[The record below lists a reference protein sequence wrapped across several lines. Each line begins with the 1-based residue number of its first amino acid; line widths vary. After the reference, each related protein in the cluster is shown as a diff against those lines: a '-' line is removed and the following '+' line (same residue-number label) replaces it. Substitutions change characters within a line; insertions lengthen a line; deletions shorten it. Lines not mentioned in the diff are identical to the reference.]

1 MTVRLTG
8 ESAYFYVREPEAG
21 QHAPER
27 ARILTADGTVLTRRP
42 RDYAARLEVLDETG
56 RGLHPGVLL
65 RAAAAVA
72 RPLEARGQGLA
83 EALRVQLLLP
93 EAFEASLTAAD
104 PTAITLDGLAVA
116 AAPMHHQAEA
126 LGREA
131 VARFIAARATA
142 APAPRVTQPLLPEHR
157 ARRVLFF
164 ESLMNTDMPHN
175 DTELSQGVLHMASA
189 LQETGAEVVFA
200 NVKMP
205 ITGAQRP
212 IAGLDTVKRALERGP
227 VDLVCITLLE
237 GYFEGVVRLISELRS
252 LGCNAHIAVGGVMP
266 TLAPEHVAAHLQGVT
281 FVCRGAGEYHVPN
294 LVHVVGQ
301 RGFREP
307 LDQAQRDAL
316 VAMDG
321 IFAVDRAGGALV
333 AGNPGRTVKVED
345 LDRVALD
352 LRFLKAHHLERG
364 VELSTSRGCIHKC
377 AFCSIIGRQSYQA
390 RSAGGVVE
398 LLRRYE
404 ERYEELFGGDV
415 PRNAFRVHLSDDDF
429 ACDRER
435 ARTFFVDLLQTPF
448 RLASAQVSVADLCRR
463 DGNNLLPEIDYE
475 LVDAI
480 RPECFADSSA
490 SFPERDFVADHKSRR
505 WSSYLQIGVETFA
518 DPELARLGKGYDV
531 AHIRAVVHEL
541 ATRRIHMDAYLIL
554 ANAETSLGDL
564 VDSIEELSRL
574 KLRYPHWFHV
584 RFPIVPRLV
593 SYFTSA
599 SYRRMLKK
607 GQGGALKLRGH
618 ASIPGLPEYDYPF
631 VEADEPM
638 DEWVREIDPALFTDA
653 AFYTGTLTAISE
665 RLHVLWQE
673 RPETRSRERERI
685 LRRLHERPRR
695 LVFDLLSQARAGAKP
710 KPGALVAT
718 PPDEQATLA
727 TAIAALGP
735 AEGWLPGFRRY
746 ASTAV
751 SRLALSANASATA
764 ASASLLERG
773 IDLLFSTDREAV
785 VLDFVSAEQSPNAA
799 FLGLAVDLAEAAAAQ
814 AGKHLSCC
822 LHLGGATPDEEVLA
836 LVSERRLSLSL
847 TPRPGSERAPLPSSA
862 RSPRA
867 GRGIL
872 RLLPGSNEKLKSDA
886 SRLAALGVAQIGLEC
901 APGSSWS
908 ATELK
913 QLGEA
918 LFELGRELRQ
928 RSAGTGKF
936 ASITLEV
943 EPFVTSARL
952 ALADDGALRYERH
965 DAELGKVAGHLDQLY
980 CFDHYFMA
988 DATDTTQAAAK
999 GARQVLE
1006 SFQRWLAQP
1015 VAEELSL

>member
-1 MTVRLTG
+1 MNLRLTG

-27 ARILTADGTVLTRRP
+27 ARILTAGGTVLTRRP
-42 RDYAARLEVLDETG
+42 RDYAARLEVVDETG

-83 EALRVQLLLP
+83 EALRVRLVLP
-93 EAFEASLTAAD
+93 DALERSPASD
-104 PTAITLDGLAVA
+104 PTAVMLDGLALA

-126 LGREA
+126 QGREA
-131 VARFIAARATA
+131 VARFLAARAAAGTA
-142 APAPRVTQPLLPEHR
+142 PVRVTQSLLPEHR

-205 ITGAQRP
+205 ITGAHRP
-212 IAGLDTVKRALERGP
+212 IAGLDTVKLALERGP

-237 GYFEGVVRLISELRS
+237 GYFEGVVRLIGELRS
-252 LGCNAHIAVGGVMP
+252 LGCTAHIAVGGVMP
-266 TLAPEHVAAHLQGVT
+266 TLAPEHVAAHLQDVT
-281 FVCRGAGEYHVPN
+281 FVCRGAGEYHLPQ
-294 LVHVVGQ
+294 LVHLVGQ
-301 RGFREP
+301 RGFQEP

-316 VAMDG
+316 AAMDG
-321 IFAVDRAGGALV
+321 IFAVDRAGGALI

-390 RSAGGVVE
+390 RSAGGVLE
-398 LLRRYE
+398 LLGRYE
-404 ERYEELFGGDV
+404 ARYAELFGDEI

-435 ARTFFVDLLQTPF
+435 ARTFFVELLQTPF

-463 DGNNLLPEIDYE
+463 DGNTLLPEIDYE

-518 DPELARLGKGYDV
+518 DAELARLGKGYDV

-607 GQGGALKLRGH
+607 GQGNALTLRGH
-618 ASIPGLPEYDYPF
+618 ARVPGLPEYDYPF
-631 VEADEPM
+631 VEADEPL
-638 DEWVREIDPALFTDA
+638 DDWVREIDPALFTDA
-653 AFYTGTLTAISE
+653 GFYTGTLTAIAE
-665 RLHVLWQE
+665 RLHQLWQE
-673 RPETRSRERERI
+673 RPATRSRERERI
-685 LRRLHERPRR
+685 LRRLDDRPRR
-695 LVFDLLSQARAGAKP
+695 LVFDLLSQARAGAR
-710 KPGALVAT
+710 PGALTRAAV

-735 AEGWLPGFRRY
+735 AEAWLPAFRRY
-746 ASTAV
+746 AATAV
-751 SRLALSANASATA
+751 ARLALPANAASTSTA
-764 ASASLLERG
+764 ASSSSLLERG

-785 VLDFVSAEQSPNAA
+785 ALDFLSAAQGPDPV
-799 FLGLAVDLAEAAAAQ
+799 FLRQAVDLAEAAAAQ
-814 AGKHLSCC
+814 TGKRLSCC
-822 LHLGGATPDEEVLA
+822 LHLGSATPDEAVLA
-836 LVSERRLSLSL
+836 LLRERRLSLSL
-847 TPRPGSERAPLPSSA
+847 
-862 RSPRA
+862 
-867 GRGIL
+867 
-872 RLLPGSNEKLKSDA
+872 RLLPGSSEKLKPGFV
-886 SRLAALGVAQIGLEC
+886 RLAALGVARIGLEC
-901 APGSSWS
+901 APGSTWS
-908 ATELK
+908 TAELK

-918 LFELGRELRQ
+918 LFEVGRELRQ
-928 RSAGTGKF
+928 RPASTGERR
-936 ASITLEV
+936 SGPTLEL
-943 EPFVTSARL
+943 EPAVTSARL
-952 ALADDGALRYERH
+952 VLASDGALRRDDVR
-965 DAELGKVAGHLDQLY
+965 DAAEPGKLVGHLDQLY
-980 CFDHYFMA
+980 CFDHYFM
-988 DATDTTQAAAK
+988 DETTDTTQTAAK
-999 GARQVLE
+999 GVRQVLE
-1006 SFQRWLAQP
+1006 SFQRWLAEP
-1015 VAEELSL
+1015 LSEELSL